1 MPSRIPSPLVLI
13 ALAALLVAAAG
24 CSGAVD
30 ASPKGVVEQAL
41 RHVEHKDTAA
51 LTELACAKSR
61 DQITRQL
68 DFTGGL
74 GSFLPPGFD
83 TQVLL
88 DAIEIDAS
96 KLVATEKS
104 VTGDSAVV
112 SVAGTVGFTIDEEP
126 FKDVIRE
133 VARTQGME
141 LDDAQL
147 NGMMLMLKSFS
158 EAMPLETDLNLV
170 REGGAWKI
178 CE

>member
-1 MPSRIPSPLVLI
+1 MLSHRPVSGPVSLRYVVAFLI
-13 ALAALLVAAAG
+13 ALVVSA

-30 ASPKGVVEQAL
+30 TSPKGVVEQAL

-51 LTELACAKSR
+51 LTDLACAKSR

-83 TQVLL
+83 TQALL

-104 VTGDSAVV
+104 VTGDNAVV
-112 SVAGTVGFTIDEEP
+112 SVASAVTEHVPEDSVVVRRGLT
-126 FKDVIRE
+126 
-133 VARTQGME
+133 RTKRRC
-141 LDDAQL
+141 L
-147 NGMMLMLKSFS
+147 S
-158 EAMPLETDLNLV
+158 T
-170 REGGAWKI
+170 
-178 CE
+178 